1 MLEFNVYQNIF
12 EIEDTKTRCQEVL
25 KIVHPKMKEL
35 MEIFIKNN
43 EHTLGSMDIE
53 LTSNV
58 DSNSRPRDGNNSTGF

>member
-1 MLEFNVYQNIF
+1 M
-12 EIEDTKTRCQEVL
+12 L